1 MRWSNLC
8 SARVKQQESSRNYA
22 SDFHFVWDASPLL
35 LHHFVLSPLG
45 RLDLDLAFLVLCLLP
60 MFYNAALFEQDF
72 L

>member
-1 MRWSNLC
+1 
-8 SARVKQQESSRNYA
+8 
-22 SDFHFVWDASPLL
+22 VWDASPLL